1 MSEEYTGRN
10 VDYYRVHIARP
21 KRPEVEPYMAE
32 CEDII
37 EALGMTFHEGNAF
50 KAVWRRAAARTLGLR
65 KKGADAVGKYDAE
78 KIVHA
83 GERLVAESEKLLEA
97 ANK

>member
-1 MSEEYTGRN
+1 MSEEFTGGN
-10 VDYYRVHIARP
+10 VEYYRVAITEP
-21 KRPEVEPYMAE
+21 KRPDVAPYIAE

-65 KKGADAVGKYDAE
+65 KKGQDAAGLYDAE
-78 KIVHA
+78 KIAHA
-83 GERLVAESEKLLEA
+83 GARLIVQSIKISR
-97 ANK
+97 